1 MTEEGSAVDESAA
14 SEREHDGGRTYRGVF
29 GTFPYAFRNSRSWLF
44 KLYVPIGGLIAVF
57 VVVQFVISLTVTVS
71 NTLGTAGGTF
81 TFSRAFIILIG
92 FLVLVPIIA
101 PILLFARRH
110 RFQTDSLHPRYDQL
124 MAVGGFL
131 FLFSLYVG
139 LVASI
144 PECFEFGETTTCR
157 PEPSG
162 ITAPAVRVLYGL
174 PSVTGLVPPVVAGI
188 AIYLIDRVL
197 R

>member
-14 SEREHDGGRTYRGVF
+14 GDRADDSGRAYGGVL

-81 TFSRAFIILIG
+81 TFSRAFIIMVG

-110 RFQTDSLHPRYDQL
+110 RLQAESLHPRYDQVV
-124 MAVGGFL
+124 AVGGFL
-131 FLFSLYVG
+131 FLFALYVG
-139 LVASI
+139 LVASV

-162 ITAPAVRVLYGL
+162 VTAPAVRVLYGL
-174 PSVTGLVPPVVAGI
+174 PPVAGLGPPVVAGVG
-188 AIYLIDRVL
+188 IYLLDRVL

>member
-1 MTEEGSAVDESAA
+1 MTEKGSAVDESAGDRA
-14 SEREHDGGRTYRGVF
+14 DDSGRAYSGVF

-44 KLYVPIGGLIAVF
+44 KLYVPIGGVIAAF

-81 TFSRAFIILIG
+81 TFSRAFIVLIG

-101 PILLFARRH
+101 PVLLFARRH
-110 RFQTDSLHPRYDQL
+110 RLQAGSLHPRYDQL
-124 MAVGGFL
+124 VAVGGFV
-131 FLFSLYVG
+131 FLFALYVG

-162 ITAPAVRVLYGL
+162 VTAPAVRVLYDLPPVAGL
-174 PSVTGLVPPVVAGI
+174 APPVVAGVG
-188 AIYLIDRVL
+188 IYLLDRFL